1 MGKGRRKYPN
11 LMAMEM
17 PERIVAETSGQRSHL
32 LRTFSDMELFESFA
46 EAMRPDQPLS
56 EEERRLVAN
65 VWKEL
70 YDEEGERE

>member
-1 MGKGRRKYPN
+1 
-11 LMAMEM
+11 MAMEM
-17 PERIVAETSGQRSHL
+17 PERIVAETSGQRSLL